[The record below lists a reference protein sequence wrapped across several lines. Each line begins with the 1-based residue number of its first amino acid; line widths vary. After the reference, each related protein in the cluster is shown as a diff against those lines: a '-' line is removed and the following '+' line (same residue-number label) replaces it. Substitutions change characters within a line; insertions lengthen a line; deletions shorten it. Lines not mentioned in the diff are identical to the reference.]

1 MQNTEPPLPDNPIL
15 RTANMIKALHW
26 YCGDDLAGSTHC
38 AGKALEWVARTVLD
52 DSAEHLAAREE
63 LAYWLAMLAIKVSEP
78 PFQDSVSVLRLLQ
91 CSLGISISEARHKDL
106 EMFYQK
112 RVNANPI

>member
-1 MQNTEPPLPDNPIL
+1 MHNTESPLPDNPIL

-26 YCGDDLAGSTHC
+26 YCGDDLAGSTHS

-63 LAYWLAMLAIKVSEP
+63 LAA
-78 PFQDSVSVLRLLQ
+78 
-91 CSLGISISEARHKDL
+91 
-106 EMFYQK
+106 
-112 RVNANPI
+112 